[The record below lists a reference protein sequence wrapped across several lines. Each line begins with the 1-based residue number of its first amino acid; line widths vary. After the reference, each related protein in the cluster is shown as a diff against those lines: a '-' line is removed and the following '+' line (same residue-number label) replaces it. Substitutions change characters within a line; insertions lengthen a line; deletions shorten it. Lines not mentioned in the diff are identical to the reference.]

1 MVIEKAKRLVEHGRD
16 VVTSQNLTGAARK
29 WMTSRPM
36 YFRMTCDLHGTV
48 GACAFSVDND
58 PGLVVDEIEK
68 EAALVPPLSISSD

>member
-1 MVIEKAKRLVEHGRD
+1 
-16 VVTSQNLTGAARK
+16 
-29 WMTSRPM
+29 
-36 YFRMTCDLHGTV
+36 MTCDLHGTV